1 MFLSFV
7 SFFASLLFRVR
18 PDKACMLTVSKAHD
32 ADVNVI
38 NWNANEPFIASGGD
52 EGHLKIW
59 DLRTLDKGQ
68 VMRMKIR
75 FYKIVFG
82 RHAWWSAC
90 LTYTS
95 MISVQIKQKF
105 CLNKWCIKNPR
116 IDSKQKDFVLFF
128 GKVHW
133 NLLWTSSDETGYS
146 WVPYIFVKVTF
157 STTILVTIIGQ
168 TSSIIQVT
176 GVNLSI

>member
-75 FYKIVFG
+75 FYKILKV
-82 RHAWWSAC
+82 
-90 LTYTS
+90 
-95 MISVQIKQKF
+95 MKKIF
-105 CLNKWCIKNPR
+105 C
-116 IDSKQKDFVLFF
+116 
-128 GKVHW
+128 
-133 NLLWTSSDETGYS
+133 
-146 WVPYIFVKVTF
+146 
-157 STTILVTIIGQ
+157 
-168 TSSIIQVT
+168 
-176 GVNLSI
+176 